1 MQKKPHDKHRFL
13 VYALS
18 IMEEIDTA
26 AIEEL
31 VRKIGMGD
39 RASFEEFYARFSGLV
54 YSTALKV
61 LANEADAQDVTQD
74 VLFMIWEKAPMY
86 DPSRGKPLT
95 WAITMTRNKA
105 IDKLR
110 SQQRRNRLR
119 DDVQRESDREDFITT
134 TEPLDFLEST
144 EQGEML
150 RSAVM
155 KLSREQR
162 EAIEMAYFRGLTQ
175 QEIASRLDEPLGTVK
190 ARIRRGMLRL
200 KKIMSASL

>member
-1 MQKKPHDKHRFL
+1 
-13 VYALS
+13 
-18 IMEEIDTA
+18 MEEIDTA

-39 RASFEEFYARFSGLV
+39 RASFEEFYARFSGLI

-61 LANEADAQDVTQD
+61 LANEADAQDVAQD

-86 DPSRGKPLT
+86 DPARGKPLT

-105 IDKLR
+105 IDRLR

-119 DDVQRESDREDFITT
+119 DDVQRESDQDDFVTN
-134 TEPLDFLEST
+134 TEPLDVLESC
-144 EQGEML
+144 ERGELL

-155 KLSREQR
+155 KLSGEQR

-200 KKIMSASL
+200 KKIISSSSLSVS